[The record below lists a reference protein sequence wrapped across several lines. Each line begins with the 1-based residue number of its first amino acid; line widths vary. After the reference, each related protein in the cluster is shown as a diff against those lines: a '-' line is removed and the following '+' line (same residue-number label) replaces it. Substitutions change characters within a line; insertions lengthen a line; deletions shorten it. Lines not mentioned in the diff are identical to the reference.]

1 MAHVRLGL
9 DRSCSRV
16 SRLTA
21 IVVTER
27 SVATTVRLDHQ
38 DDHVAVEVHNERPS
52 SGRHPTEST
61 GSTESTGV
69 GIVGMRER
77 AESVG
82 GQLEAGPTSD
92 GGFRVTATVPYY
104 RHGA

>member
-27 SVATTVRLDHQ
+27 SVATMVRLDHH
-38 DDHVAVEVHNERPS
+38 DDHVAVDVHNERPS
-52 SGRHPTEST
+52 GGRHP
-61 GSTESTGV
+61 TESTGV

-82 GQLEAGPTSD
+82 GHLEAGPTSD